1 MARKVTLR
9 PEAESDLNVVFEHI
23 AQDNPIAA
31 ERFVGRIRAYCEG
44 FAEFGERGTVRPD
57 LGKGLRIV
65 GFERRVAIV
74 FRIKDDRVQIV
85 RIFYGG
91 RDLERLLRDEDLK

>member
-9 PEAESDLNVVFEHI
+9 PEAESDLDAVFEHI

-31 ERFVGRIRAYCEG
+31 ERFVARIRVYCEG
-44 FAEFGERGTVRPD
+44 FSEFSERGTLRRDIGED
-57 LGKGLRIV
+57 LRVV

-74 FRIKDDRVQIV
+74 FRVLDDHVQIV

-91 RDLERLLRDEDLK
+91 RDLERLLRDENLK